1 MSQYQQDIDNF
12 ATLKAA
18 QNGTWEGINPE
29 FAARMKVQ
37 NRFKT
42 GLDIACY
49 TASIMRKDMAEYDAD
64 SSQYTQSL
72 GCWHGFVGQQKML
85 SVKKHQGTTNK
96 SYLYLSG
103 WMVAALRSEFGPLP
117 DQSMH
122 EKTSVSALIEELYT
136 FLRQADAR
144 ELGDLFHKLDD
155 AKKNGGDVAA
165 IQAEIDNYETHV
177 VPIIADIDAGFGNE
191 EATYLLAKQM
201 IEAGAC
207 CIQIENQVSDA
218 KQCGHQD
225 GKVTVPHEDFL
236 AKINA
241 VRYAFLEL
249 GVDEGVIVARTDS
262 LGAGLTQK
270 IPVSTSEGDLAAQY
284 NAFLKTTEV
293 AGVEDLNEGD
303 LVLKQGGKLVKPERL
318 PNGLFRFKD
327 NTGFDRVVL
336 DCVTSLKHG
345 ADLLWIETE
354 KPHVGQIAEMVNA
367 IREQVPN
374 AKLVYNNSPSF
385 NWTLNFRQQVFDA
398 WSEEGKDVSG
408 YDRAKLMSADY
419 DDSELAAAADEKIK
433 SFQADAAREA
443 GIFHHLITLP
453 TYHTAALSTDNLAK
467 GYFGEEGMLAYVRGV
482 QRQEIRQGLACV
494 KHQAMAGS
502 DLGDTH
508 KEYFSGEGALKAS
521 GEDNTMNQF
530 DV

>member
-1 MSQYQQDIDNF
+1 MSQYQQDIDTI

-18 QNGTWEGINPE
+18 QKGSWEGINPE
-29 FAARMKVQ
+29 YAARMKAQ

-42 GLDIACY
+42 GLDIAKY
-49 TASIMRKDMAEYDAD
+49 TAAIMRKDMEEYDAD
-64 SSQYTQSL
+64 SASYTQSL

-85 SVKKHQGTTNK
+85 AVKKHHGTTNK
-96 SYLYLSG
+96 RYLYLSG

-122 EKTSVSALIEELYT
+122 EKTTVPMLIEELYT

-144 ELGDLFHKLDD
+144 ELGDLFKQLDA
-155 AKKNGGDVAA
+155 AKANGGDVAA
-165 IQAEIDNYETHV
+165 IQAQIDNFETHV

-191 EATYLLAKQM
+191 EATYLLAKKM

-249 GVDEGVIVARTDS
+249 GVDDGVIVARTDS

-270 IPVSTSEGDLAAQY
+270 IPVSTAPGDLAAQY
-284 NAFLKTTEV
+284 NAFLDTTEV
-293 AGVEDLNEGD
+293 SGADDLTDGD
-303 LVLKQGGKLVKPERL
+303 LVIKQDGKLVKPVRL
-318 PNGLFRFKD
+318 PNGLFKFKA

-336 DCVTSLKHG
+336 DCITSLQHG

-354 KPHVGQIAEMVNA
+354 KPHVRQIGDMVDA
-367 IREQVPN
+367 IREVIPN

-398 WSEEGKDVSG
+398 WQEEGKDVSA
-408 YDRAKLMSADY
+408 YDRAKLMSAEY
-419 DDSELAAAADEKIK
+419 DDSELAAAADAKIQT
-433 SFQADAAREA
+433 FQRDASREA

-453 TYHTAALSTDNLAK
+453 TYHTAALSTDNLAQ
-467 GYFGEEGMLAYVRGV
+467 GYFGDEGMLAYVKGV
-482 QRQEIRQGLACV
+482 QRKEIRQGLACV

-521 GEDNTMNQF
+521 GDDNTMNQ
-530 DV
+530 